1 MLIQVKIV
9 LNIFLLGLFSCSISF
24 SDTSYITENISF
36 YNKSANIKIA
46 GTLTYPK
53 GKGPFPTVI
62 LIPGSGDTNR
72 DGSDNMINRPFF
84 EIANYLTAN
93 GMAVLRCDKRGVGES
108 EGVLDFT
115 TTLADL
121 VSDIK
126 ASIDFL
132 NNNPIVDK
140 KHFGLI
146 GHSYGGL
153 VAAKVAE
160 DLPSISFIVLLA
172 SPGIKQGNIVS
183 QQLSDIPKIF
193 GVSDKTTDKFQIIID
208 STMIL
213 MSSKENSKIQTEKI
227 EKMYERQIKQVTNNE
242 IETMKKIGYVF
253 QREAHLYSRMTMMPF
268 WHEFYTLDPKT
279 IYAQLKCPV
288 LSVIGENDLQVR
300 PSPNQEAIEMA
311 LKEGNNEKYTIMTMK
326 GLNHLFQ
333 KSKSGSPI
341 EYNRNLETMS
351 KSFLD
356 KIYNWIFKQPD
367 T

>member
-1 MLIQVKIV
+1 MFKQIQIV
-9 LNIFLLGLFSCSISF
+9 LNILLLALFSCSINT
-24 SDTSYITENISF
+24 SDTSYLSENINF

-53 GKGPFPTVI
+53 GKGPFPTAI
-62 LIPGSGDTNR
+62 LIPGSGYTNR
-72 DGSDNMINRPFF
+72 DGSDNMIHRPLF
-84 EIANYLTAN
+84 EIANYLTTN

-108 EGVLDFT
+108 EGVLDFN

-126 ASIDFL
+126 SSIDFL
-132 NNNPIVDK
+132 NNNPVVDK

-160 DLPSISFIVLLA
+160 DLPSISFIVLIA
-172 SPGIKQGNIVS
+172 SLGIKQGEIAS
-183 QQLSDIPKIF
+183 KQLSDIPKTF
-193 GVSDKTTDKFQIIID
+193 GVSEKTTQKFRIIID

-227 EKMYERQIKQVTNNE
+227 EEMYGRQIKQVTDYE
-242 IETMKKIGYVF
+242 IEAMSKIGYVF
-253 QREAHLYSRMTMMPF
+253 QREAHLYSRMIMMPF

-279 IYAQLKCPV
+279 IYGQLKCPV

-300 PSPNQEAIEMA
+300 PSPNQEAIEMS

-326 GLNHLFQ
+326 KMNHLFQ
-333 KSKSGSPI
+333 KSKSGLPS
-341 EYNRNLETMS
+341 EYNKNRETMS

-356 KIYNWIFKQPD
+356 KIYTWINRK
-367 T
+367 